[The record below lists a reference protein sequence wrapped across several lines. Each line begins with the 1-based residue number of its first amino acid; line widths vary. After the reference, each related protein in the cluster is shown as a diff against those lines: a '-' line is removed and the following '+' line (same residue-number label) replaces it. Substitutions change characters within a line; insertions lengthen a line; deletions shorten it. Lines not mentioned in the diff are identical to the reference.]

1 MKVAKILVMGITLLA
16 TATGTAQ
23 ENVFLDRTYWK
34 ENPTIEQ
41 VETAI
46 AAGND
51 ISELNSN
58 MFDAVCYALLEKT
71 DNATIKH
78 LLTKKGN
85 PVDKVTHDGRTYIFW
100 AAYRNN
106 LEIME
111 HLVAKGAR
119 ADIKDSHGYNVIN
132 FAARGGQT
140 NTALYDFLLSHNA
153 DINDTTN
160 NGANALLLVAPAVT
174 QYETFAY
181 FNKKGLD
188 LKSTDNEG
196 NGLFAY
202 TARGGD
208 TAMLKKLKAKGLP
221 YAALNKLGGNAIL
234 MASEGVDNPNNGL
247 ATFAFLESLG
257 LEPNITDKEG
267 RNPLHAIAGK
277 STDIAI
283 FKYFIEKGVSV
294 NQKDTNGNTPFL
306 NAAKN
311 NDLTIVEFLMEHVT
325 DINTTDKNGRS
336 ALALAVNGNTP
347 EVVDFLI
354 QKGADINT
362 LDTKGNSLAY
372 YLLNNFNE
380 KSPEKFESKLKLLQA
395 KGLDLGTSQHNG
407 NSLLHLAAKEG
418 NMALLQRL
426 EEFHLDINQKNK
438 EGNTALHLAAMTTHN
453 DAMLKYLI
461 AKGADRTVKTDFDET
476 VYDLASENELL
487 KQQKIALEFLK

>member
-16 TATGTAQ
+16 TAAGTAQ

-34 ENPTIEQ
+34 GNPTIEQ

-46 AAGND
+46 AAGNN

-106 LEIME
+106 LEIMQ
-111 HLVAKGAR
+111 HLVAKGAK

-140 NTALYDFLLSHNA
+140 NTALYDFLLEHHA

-160 NGANALLLVAPAVT
+160 DGANALLLLAPSVT
-174 QYETFAY
+174 DFKTFEY
-181 FNKKGLD
+181 FNSKGLD
-188 LKSTDNEG
+188 LKSTDANG
-196 NGLFAY
+196 NRLFHYA
-202 TARGGD
+202 AKGGNV
-208 TAMLKKLKAKGLP
+208 AILKRLKAKGLP
-221 YAALNKLGGNAIL
+221 YAALNKLNGNAIL
-234 MASEGVDNPNNGL
+234 MASEGVDNPKNGL
-247 ATFAFLESLG
+247 ATFAYLESLG
-257 LEPNITDKEG
+257 LEPNITDKQG

-277 STDIAI
+277 CTDVAI

-311 NDLTIVEFLMEHVT
+311 NDLSVVQFLADYVE
-325 DINTTDKNGRS
+325 DINIVDANERS
-336 ALALAVNGNTP
+336 ALSLAVNGNTA
-347 EVVDFLI
+347 EVVDFLLR
-354 QKGADINT
+354 KGANSNT
-362 LDTKGNSLAY
+362 VDAKGNTLAY
-372 YLLNNFNE
+372 YLLNDFNE
-380 KSPEKFESKLKLLQA
+380 KLPKKFESKLKVLQA
-395 KGLDLGTSQHNG
+395 NGLDLNILQHNG
-407 NSLLHLAAKEG
+407 NTLLHLAAKDN

-426 EEFHLDINQKNK
+426 EEFNLDINKKNE
-438 EGNTALHLAAMTTHN
+438 EGNTALHLAAMTSNN
-453 DAMLKYLI
+453 DAILKYLI
-461 AKGADRTVKTDFDET
+461 EKGADKTARTDFEET
-476 VYDLASENELL
+476 VYELASENEKL
-487 KQQKIALEFLK
+487 KEQKIALEFLK